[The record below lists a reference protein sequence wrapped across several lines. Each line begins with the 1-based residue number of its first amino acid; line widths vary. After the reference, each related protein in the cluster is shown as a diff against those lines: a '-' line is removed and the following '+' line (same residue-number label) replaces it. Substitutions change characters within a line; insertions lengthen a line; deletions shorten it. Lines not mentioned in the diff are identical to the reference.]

1 MVSLY
6 KDPKGENVF
15 GKKDS
20 INKNQLALA
29 AVPKVTVDK
38 LTDQESAECKDK
50 LLFWCKKMQCLS
62 TPRFCMYPALY
73 VLHDYFNSKRITHM
87 YGYYR

>member
-50 LLFWCKKMQCLS
+50 LLFWCKKNAMFVYTQILHV
-62 TPRFCMYPALY
+62 PALY

>member
-15 GKKDS
+15 GKKDI

-50 LLFWCKKMQCLS
+50 L
-62 TPRFCMYPALY
+62 
-73 VLHDYFNSKRITHM
+73 V
-87 YGYYR
+87 